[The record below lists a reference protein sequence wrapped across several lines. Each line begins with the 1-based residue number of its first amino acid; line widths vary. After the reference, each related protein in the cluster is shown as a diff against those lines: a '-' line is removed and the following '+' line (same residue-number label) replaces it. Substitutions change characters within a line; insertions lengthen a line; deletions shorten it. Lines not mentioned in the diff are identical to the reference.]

1 MQVESLASLLVI
13 ERSAT
18 AVRYLCAKCKHMF
31 WGSPKRAKEHLL
43 AFLNRV
49 REPRGGGGSSCVKH
63 KRSLSHCSTSVKGCT
78 EPLTADEFALLTSAY
93 AGAYVGASGAYAGI
107 RQNTSELRGAARR
120 QSDMWSV
127 ECEGGMGGAGG
138 GGCHALGGASE
149 KDCRMFDL
157 ELEQPVVDSLWG
169 VGGGHALGGGDHA
182 LGGEGYAPLP
192 DSSMQPPGTRVDAA
206 SRARM
211 LTLADAC

>member
-1 MQVESLASLLVI
+1 MI

-63 KRSLSHCSTSVKGCT
+63 KRSLSRCSTSVKGCT
-78 EPLTADEFALLTSAY
+78 EPLTAGEFALLTSAY
-93 AGAYVGASGAYAGI
+93 AGAYVSAYAGAFVGI
-107 RQNTSELRGAARR
+107 PQNTSELRGAARR

-127 ECEGGMGGAGG
+127 ECEGGIGGRGG
-138 GGCHALGGASE
+138 GEVTLLGGQVRKTAA
-149 KDCRMFDL
+149 CL
-157 ELEQPVVDSLWG
+157 PWSLSN
-169 VGGGHALGGGDHA
+169 L
-182 LGGEGYAPLP
+182 
-192 DSSMQPPGTRVDAA
+192 
-206 SRARM
+206 
-211 LTLADAC
+211 